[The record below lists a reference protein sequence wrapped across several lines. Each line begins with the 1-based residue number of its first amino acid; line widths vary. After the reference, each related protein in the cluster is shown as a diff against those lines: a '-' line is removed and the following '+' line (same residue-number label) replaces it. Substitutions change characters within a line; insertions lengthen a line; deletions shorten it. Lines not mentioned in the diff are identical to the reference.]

1 MSALLTILGV
11 GSPFGDDRAG
21 WAAAASLAA
30 SNLVTSSA
38 DQIDVRI
45 LDRPGSLLLA
55 EFGQSGDVILI
66 DALCSGALPGT
77 IQRLDADG
85 VCAAR
90 SLLSSHGVGVA
101 QAVDLAR
108 SLGCLPA
115 RFVLFGIEADR
126 QHAGNGLSPAVREAL
141 PQLVEQVVQQAEAWR
156 LPPPR
161 DSDYD
166 VVRRLI
172 APFEG
177 KK

>member
-1 MSALLTILGV
+1 MSALLTILCV

-30 SNLVTSSA
+30 SKLVTSSA
-38 DQIDVRI
+38 GRIDVRI

-115 RFVLFGIEADR
+115 RFLLFGIEADR
-126 QHAGNGLSPAVREAL
+126 QQAGSGLSPEVMAAL

-156 LPPPR
+156 
-161 DSDYD
+161 
-166 VVRRLI
+166 VT
-172 APFEG
+172 APAG
-177 KK
+177 T

>member
-1 MSALLTILGV
+1 VSAVLTILGV

-21 WAAAASLAA
+21 WSVAEQLAA
-30 SNLVTSSA
+30 SALVVSSA
-38 DQIDVRI
+38 GQIDVRI

-55 EFGQSGDVILI
+55 EFGQSSDIILI

-77 IQRLDADG
+77 IQRLDADD
-85 VCAAR
+85 VCAAHAV
-90 SLLSSHGVGVA
+90 LSSHGVGVA

-156 LPPPR
+156 MA
-161 DSDYD
+161 
-166 VVRRLI
+166 
-172 APFEG
+172 APAAT
-177 KK
+177 